1 MKLISAEEWQW
12 RGTTGHSM
20 FGQRCL
26 FKLHTKI
33 GGYRIST
40 IGLIPVQTTKD
51 TDIPFLELESG
62 YHIETVVFNDSD
74 LNTRYAS
81 DGMNLSV
88 FNGNAM
94 KSFEP
99 ANAMHLKWCW
109 LAAKGEL

>member
-1 MKLISAEEWQW
+1 MKIIPTEEWQW

-20 FGQRCL
+20 FGNRCL

-40 IGLIPVQTTKD
+40 IGLIPINPQTVNQ
-51 TDIPFLELESG
+51 IPFLELESKN
-62 YHIETVVFNDSD
+62 HIETVILKDEDPSIK
-74 LNTRYAS
+74 YAS
-81 DGMNLSV
+81 DGINLTI

-94 KSFEP
+94 KSFQP
-99 ANAMHLKWCW
+99 ANDMHLKWCW